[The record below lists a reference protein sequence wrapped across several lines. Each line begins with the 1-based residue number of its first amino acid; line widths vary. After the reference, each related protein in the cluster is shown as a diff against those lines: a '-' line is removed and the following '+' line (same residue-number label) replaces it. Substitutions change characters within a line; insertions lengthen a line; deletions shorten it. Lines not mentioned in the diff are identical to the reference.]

1 LNQENPPSPA
11 QNGPDSPNEIRPAS
25 PIVRKRLLVIVSAG
39 FAFLILGIAYPSPI
53 KAAWAEIE
61 RIIGLRSDPLPA
73 SPAKFSDHELEA
85 LPSMEPQQQAT
96 LLLERAIN
104 HYQGAIE
111 LIDSD
116 APHWYGQ
123 LDVERGQLA
132 GLLNT
137 AINANDLRV
146 RAASLEIYLAGY
158 SLPKSPE
165 TVNSLLTR
173 LQDEPEKRAWIL
185 WMLGVLGN
193 RGVETARLETVFLD
207 RIHDPDEI
215 TRAYAV
221 TGLGLLATNSSIDP
235 LLDAFREDPSPRVRE
250 GAACALAQSGMF
262 KEEQRMR
269 AVPGLLKMMDD
280 PTIDAATRGWVFQAL
295 RDITGANIG
304 ADPAAWRSWWSEHS
318 HNWER

>member
-1 LNQENPPSPA
+1 MDQEIPQPLVPA
-11 QNGPDSPNEIRPAS
+11 DPVTPQESGAS
-25 PIVRKRLLVIVSAG
+25 ASLVRKRLLMILCACL
-39 FAFLILGIAYPSPI
+39 AFLVFGVAYPAPI

-73 SPAKFSDHELEA
+73 SPAKFSDHELEM
-85 LPSMEPQQQAT
+85 LPSMDPQQQAT

-111 LIDSD
+111 LIDKNV
-116 APHWYGQ
+116 PHWYGQ
-123 LDVERGQLA
+123 LDVEKGQLA

-158 SLPKSPE
+158 DLPKSPL
-165 TVNSLLTR
+165 TVDTLLTR
-173 LQDEPEKRAWIL
+173 LENEPQRRAWLL
-185 WMLGVLGN
+185 WILGVLGN
-193 RGVETARLETVFLD
+193 RGVETSRLEGIFLD
-207 RIHDPDEI
+207 RIHDPDET
-215 TRAYAV
+215 TRAYV
-221 TGLGLLATNSSIDP
+221 VVGLGLLATDNSIEP
-235 LLDAFREDPSPRVRE
+235 LLETFREDPSPRVRE

-280 PTIDAATRGWVFQAL
+280 PSIDAATRGWVFQAL
-295 RDITGANIG
+295 QDITGAGIG
-304 ADPAAWRSWWSEHS
+304 ADPAAWRNWWSEHS
-318 HNWER
+318 PR